1 MLVKKAEQLARA
13 LHRDQVDKAGE
24 PYVEHL
30 QAVVNNLHN
39 PTDEMIAVAWL
50 HDSVEDTSITL
61 NHIASEFGQVIS
73 DAVEAISKRSGE
85 NYQDYLCR
93 VKQSPIA
100 RWVKIAD
107 LTHNAD
113 LTRLVQITEK
123 DIARRNKYLMAM
135 DFLLAED

>member
-1 MLVKKAEQLARA
+1 MLAKKAEQLARA
-13 LHRDQVDKAGE
+13 LHRDQVDKAGK

-30 QAVVNNLHN
+30 QAVVNNLYN

-61 NHIASEFGQVIS
+61 NHIASEFGQVVTS
-73 DAVEAISKRSGE
+73 AVKAISKRE
-85 NYQDYLCR
+85 DEDYQDYLCR
-93 VKQSPIA
+93 VKQNPIA
-100 RWVKIAD
+100 KMVKIAD
-107 LTHNAD
+107 LTHNSD
-113 LTRLVQITEK
+113 LTRLVKITEK